1 LQPEDRE
8 TSMENMSQIE
18 LLILLV
24 YILLFAIAVK
34 SNNAV
39 AIECLASDHEALMD
53 FKNGLEDSH
62 NWLTSWRSTNCCQ
75 WHGVYCDNI
84 TGAVVAIDLHNPHPV
99 LFDSSPSK
107 YEMWNLSGE
116 LRPSL
121 MKLKSLSH
129 LDLSFNT
136 FKYIPIPKFFG
147 SLVNLQYL
155 NLSYAGFD
163 GLIPPHLGNLSH
175 LQYLDLS
182 SDDLNVENLQWV
194 SGLVSLKHLTIKGVD
209 LSSIE
214 GTNLV
219 SALNKLPF
227 LMELHASFCQLF
239 GHISSPASL
248 NFTSLY
254 VTEIFRHIQQ
264 RFHS

>member
-1 LQPEDRE
+1 
-8 TSMENMSQIE
+8 
-18 LLILLV
+18 
-24 YILLFAIAVK
+24 
-34 SNNAV
+34 
-39 AIECLASDHEALMD
+39 
-53 FKNGLEDSH
+53 
-62 NWLTSWRSTNCCQ
+62 
-75 WHGVYCDNI
+75 
-84 TGAVVAIDLHNPHPV
+84 
-99 LFDSSPSK
+99 
-107 YEMWNLSGE
+107 
-116 LRPSL
+116 
-121 MKLKSLSH
+121 
-129 LDLSFNT
+129 
-136 FKYIPIPKFFG
+136 
-147 SLVNLQYL
+147 L

-209 LSSIE
+209 LSLIE